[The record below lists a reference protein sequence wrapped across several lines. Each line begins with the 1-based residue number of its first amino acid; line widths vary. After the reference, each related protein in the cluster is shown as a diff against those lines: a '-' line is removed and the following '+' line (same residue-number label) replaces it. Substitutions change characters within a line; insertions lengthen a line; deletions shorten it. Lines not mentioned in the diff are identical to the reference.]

1 MTKLFTL
8 SGGHLFSIY
17 DGCRAEGIDLV
28 DVRHESAAAFA
39 AEGWAKV
46 TREPGVCALTAGPGV
61 TNGMSALGSA
71 QQNNSPMLVLG
82 GRAPAMRWGQ
92 GSLQEVD
99 HVPFVRPLVK
109 LAATA
114 SSTAEIPGLIDDAWT
129 QALRPHG
136 GPTFIDFPL
145 DHVFMEAEEPEPAE
159 HVPHPPAVPDGRML
173 DRAAALLRDAERP
186 VIMAGTNL
194 YWGHGEAALRE
205 LAEALGIPVF
215 LNGLARGCLPADHPL
230 FFSRARSAGLKG
242 ADVAL
247 VIGVPMD
254 FRLGFGQ
261 SFGEDCEL
269 IVIDVAEPER
279 EHPRPVA
286 AELYGDLPGTLRALA
301 AGGGRAAPEWAERL
315 RAVEQE
321 KRAGEAEQLADE
333 RAPLHPL
340 RVYAE
345 LGAVLDRDAIVICDG
360 GDFASYAGRAIE
372 SYEPGCW
379 LDPGPFGCLGCG
391 PGYALAA
398 KLARPDRQV
407 VLLLGDGAFGFSGM
421 EWDTLARHGVGVVGV
436 VGNNGIWGLEKHP
449 MEFLY
454 GYSVVADLRPETRY
468 DAVVEA
474 LGGDG
479 ALVREPAAAAP
490 GAGARA
496 GGGRAGARERAD
508 GPRGRLPEVGE
519 PRLRREAASR
529 NGEAASSWPRQDGQG
544 YVPWGPLNDPGGGRR
559 RLMRQSPGS
568 MRRGTAA
575 GGTTA
580 LTDASSIAPLSTLDH
595 RTNVQD
601 WRQAALNEPDPAPLP
616 RGCRGPRPRPRRAR
630 TRPGRGSGR

>member
-1 MTKLFTL
+1 MTTDPEEAPAFHGGRLVARRLKAHGVRKLFTL

-17 DGCRAEGIDLV
+17 DGCRTEGIDLV

-71 QQNNSPMLVLG
+71 QQNHSPMLMLG

-92 GSLQEVD
+92 GSLQEID

-114 SSTAEIPGLIDDAWT
+114 ATTAEIPGLVDE
-129 QALRPHG
+129 ALDVAQRPHP
-136 GPTFIDFPL
+136 GPTFLDFPL
-145 DHVFMEAEEPEPAE
+145 DQVFMEAPEPEAPEPYDPPRPA
-159 HVPHPPAVPDGRML
+159 PDGRAL
-173 DRAAALLRDAERP
+173 DRAVALLRDAERP

-194 YWGHGEAALRE
+194 YWGHGEDALRE
-205 LAEALGIPVF
+205 LAEACGIPVF
-215 LNGLARGCLPADHPL
+215 LNGLARGCLAADHPL

-242 ADVAL
+242 ADVAI
-247 VIGVPMD
+247 VAGVPMD

-261 SFGEDCEL
+261 AFGPDCEL
-269 IVIDVAEPER
+269 IVADLAEPER

-286 AELYGDLPGTLRALA
+286 AELYGDVAETLRTLAGA
-301 AGGGRAAPEWAERL
+301 AGGADTSAWTAQL
-315 RAVEQE
+315 RSVEEE
-321 KRAGEAEQLADE
+321 KRAAEAEQLGDP

-340 RVYAE
+340 RVYKE
-345 LGAVLDRDAIVICDG
+345 LGEVLDRDAIVICDG

-398 KLARPDRQV
+398 KLARPERQV

-436 VGNNGIWGLEKHP
+436 MGNNGIWGLEKHP

-468 DAVVEA
+468 DEVVAA
-474 LGGDG
+474 LGGQG
-479 ALVREPAAAAP
+479 SLVREPKELKPALE
-490 GAGARA
+490 RA
-496 GGGRAGARERAD
+496 LAAD
-508 GPRGRLPEVGE
+508 GPALV
-519 PRLRREAASR
+519 
-529 NGEAASSWPRQDGQG
+529 N
-544 YVPWGPLNDPGGGRR
+544 V
-559 RLMRQSPGS
+559 
-568 MRRGTAA
+568 
-575 GGTTA
+575 
-580 LTDASSIAPLSTLDH
+580 LTDPSVAY
-595 RTNVQD
+595 
-601 WRQAALNEPDPAPLP
+601 P
-616 RGCRGPRPRPRRAR
+616 RSANLA
-630 TRPGRGSGR
+630 